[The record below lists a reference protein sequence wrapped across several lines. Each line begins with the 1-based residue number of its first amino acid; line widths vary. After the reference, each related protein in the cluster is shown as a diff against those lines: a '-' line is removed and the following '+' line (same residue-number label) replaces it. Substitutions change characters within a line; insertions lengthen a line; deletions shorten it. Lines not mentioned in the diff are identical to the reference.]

1 MATDLILVVNVKE
14 NGKHKLFQSPSFK
27 YTDATKPIEK
37 YFKKSERLQVSKS
50 SYKFYYLTDYKKWI
64 QKSEVNKN
72 NVYTEKQVVS
82 NSVKG
87 KFKNTET
94 KVTTFKTATST
105 QIYNSRTPG
114 NTTYTIQQQSNGRV
128 LIKEW
133 NEWVRASLIDQDTV
147 TGVSKNKK
155 TAKEKVN
162 AYVNSIEKSESD
174 LIRGIEGLV
183 VNTGAANVDA
193 GNLPIST
200 PIGIYGI
207 PYQFTADVDNKLEGT
222 TFGQFYADRVI
233 SRMPLLVLS
242 PGKVAFMKASS
253 DSDRGLVIQ
262 ELLNSINGADN
273 DLSTYLTTPGKYY
286 TFEYDPLDYWEYVNT
301 MNQACATYLGIQNV
315 KIKINNYEQ
324 KLKSF
329 KWENAVSKDFGVSWL
344 QSEESFVTFYA
355 DADSTTGE
363 DFSNTTTQSMIA
375 STLNKSSDIGK
386 EIRFLMGEH
395 GVLNDL
401 VSGETI
407 EKALSAID
415 NIASSITGSE
425 SNIISQVSKEFAVIA
440 TGGKLIFPELWD
452 DSSYTKDF
460 DCKIKLRCPCPNKL
474 AWFLDI
480 CVPLNHLLA
489 FTLPRTPHGND
500 IAGQLLSSD
509 VTANGYFSPF
519 LVRGFYKGISSV
531 DMGIV
536 TSLRIDKGKEGSWTI
551 DSLPT
556 EVDVSMTIKDLYTTM
571 AMTPYKRN
579 TDLLNNTQF
588 LGYLAFNCGVAINQ
602 PDAYRSVKLYGSIWN
617 TDRYA
622 NILKDTLTGYNFW
635 QRAKQ
640 NTRNK
645 ITHIWS
651 GYIF

>member
-1 MATDLILVVNVKE
+1 MATDVILKVNVKKD
-14 NGKHKLFQSPSFK
+14 GKYKLYYKASYKF
-27 YTDATKPIEK
+27 TDSTKPIEK
-37 YFKKSERLQVSKS
+37 SFKKSQVLKVTKS
-50 SYKFYYLTDYKKWI
+50 SGKFYYLTDEKKWI
-64 QKSEVNKN
+64 EKANVEKN
-72 NVYTEKQVVS
+72 EKATEKMVVN
-82 NSVKG
+82 NSIKG
-87 KFKNTET
+87 KFKDT
-94 KVTTFKTATST
+94 KTAVTTFKTAKS
-105 QIYNSRTPG
+105 NTPF
-114 NTTYTIQQQSNGRV
+114 NTHIPGKKAYTIQQSSNGRV

-133 NEWVRASLIDQDTV
+133 NEWVRASLLDTSSI
-147 TGVSKNKK
+147 TGVSQNKK
-155 TAKEKVN
+155 TAKQKVKD
-162 AYVNSIEKSESD
+162 YVNTIEKSESD

-183 VNTGAANVDA
+183 LEDKTNVSA

-207 PYQFTADVDNKLEGT
+207 PYQFTEDVDSKLEGT
-222 TFGQFYADRVI
+222 TFGQYYADRVI

-253 DSDRGLVIQ
+253 DSDRAAAIK
-262 ELLNSINGADN
+262 ELLNSVNGADS
-273 DLSTYLTTPGKYY
+273 DLSSYLTAPGKYY
-286 TFEYDPLDYWEYVNT
+286 TFEYAADDYWEYVDT

-315 KIKINNYEQ
+315 KVKINNYEQ

-329 KWENAVSKDFGVSWL
+329 KWKKAVSKDFGISWL

-355 DADSTTGE
+355 DSDSTTGE
-363 DFSNTTTQSMIA
+363 DFSNQTTQSMIA
-375 STLNKSSDIGK
+375 GTLNKSSDIGK

-395 GVLNDL
+395 GVLTDIVNED
-401 VSGETI
+401 TI
-407 EKALSAID
+407 NQALDQISS
-415 NIASSITGSE
+415 IASSMTGSE
-425 SNIISQVSKEFAVIA
+425 SNIISQISKEFAVIA

-489 FTLPRTPHGND
+489 FTMPRTPHGND

-536 TSLRIDKGKEGSWTI
+536 TSLRIDKGKEGSWTL
-551 DSLPT
+551 DNLPT

-602 PDAYRSVKLYGSIWN
+602 PDAYKSVKLYGSIWN

-622 NILKDTLTGYNFW
+622 NIIKDTLTGYNFW

-640 NTRNK
+640 NIQNK
-645 ITHIWS
+645 ITHFWS

>member
-1 MATDLILVVNVKE
+1 MATDLVLVVNVKKS
-14 NGKHKLFQSPSFK
+14 GKHKLYYKATYKF
-27 YTDATKPIEK
+27 TDSTKPIDK
-37 YFKKSERLQVSKS
+37 DIDKSEKLQVSKS
-50 SYKFYYLTDYKKWI
+50 SGKFYFLTKYRKWI
-64 QKSEVNKN
+64 PKQDVEKN
-72 NVYTEKQVVS
+72 NKATEAKVVN
-82 NSVKG
+82 NSVKV
-87 KFKNTET
+87 KFKDKKTA
-94 KVTTFKTATST
+94 VTTFKTAKST
-105 QIYNSRTPG
+105 TPYNNHIPG
-114 NTTYTIQQQSNGRV
+114 KKVYTAQQMSNGRV

-133 NEWVRASLIDQDTV
+133 GEWVRASLLDESSI
-147 TGVSKNKK
+147 TGISKNEK
-155 TAKEKVN
+155 TAKQKVTDYTN
-162 AYVNSIEKSESD
+162 AVKKSESD
-174 LIRGIEGLV
+174 FIRGIEGLILDDK
-183 VNTGAANVDA
+183 TNVSA

-207 PYQFTADVDNKLEGT
+207 PYQFTEDVDSKLEGT

-253 DSDRGLVIQ
+253 DSDREKAIK
-262 ELLNSINGADN
+262 ELLNSVNGADN
-273 DLSTYLTTPGKYY
+273 DLSSYLTKPGKYY
-286 TFEYDPLDYWEYVNT
+286 TFEYASDDYWEYVDT
-301 MNQACATYLGIQNV
+301 MNQACATYLGIQNTI
-315 KIKINNYEQ
+315 IKINNYEQ

-329 KWENAVSKDFGVSWL
+329 KWKNAVNKDFGISWL
-344 QSEESFVTFYA
+344 QSSESFITFYA
-355 DADSTTGE
+355 DSDFTTGE

-375 STLNKSSDIGK
+375 GTLNKSSDIGK

-395 GVLNDL
+395 GVLTDIVNGD
-401 VSGETI
+401 TI
-407 EKALSAID
+407 NQALDQID
-415 NIASSITGSE
+415 QLASSMTGSE
-425 SNIISQVSKEFAVIA
+425 SNIISQISKEFAVIA

-452 DSSYTKDF
+452 DSLYTKDF

-489 FTLPRTPHGND
+489 FTMPRTPHGKD

-551 DSLPT
+551 DNLPT

-602 PDAYRSVKLYGSIWN
+602 PDAYKSVKLYGSIWN
-617 TDRYA
+617 TDRYL

-640 NTRNK
+640 NIQNK
-645 ITHIWS
+645 VTHFWS

>member
-1 MATDLILVVNVKE
+1 MATDVILKVNVKKD
-14 NGKHKLFQSPSFK
+14 GKYKLYYKASYKF
-27 YTDATKPIEK
+27 TDSTKPIEK
-37 YFKKSERLQVSKS
+37 SFKKSQVLKVTKS
-50 SYKFYYLTDYKKWI
+50 SGKFYYLTDEKKWI
-64 QKSEVNKN
+64 EKANVEKN
-72 NVYTEKQVVS
+72 EKATEKMVVN

-87 KFKNTET
+87 KFKDT
-94 KVTTFKTATST
+94 KTAVTTFKTAKSNTPFNT
-105 QIYNSRTPG
+105 HTPG
-114 NTTYTIQQQSNGRV
+114 KKTYTIQQSSNGRV

-133 NEWVRASLIDQDTV
+133 NEWVRASLLDTSSI
-147 TGVSKNKK
+147 TGVSQNKK
-155 TAKEKVN
+155 TAKQKVKD
-162 AYVNSIEKSESD
+162 YVNTIEKSESD

-183 VNTGAANVDA
+183 LEDKTNVSA

-207 PYQFTADVDNKLEGT
+207 PYQFTEDVDSKLEGT
-222 TFGQFYADRVI
+222 TFGQYYADRVI

-253 DSDRGLVIQ
+253 DSDREKAIK
-262 ELLNSINGADN
+262 ELLNSVNGADN
-273 DLSTYLTTPGKYY
+273 DLSSYLTKPGKYY
-286 TFEYDPLDYWEYVNT
+286 TFEYASDDYWEYVDT
-301 MNQACATYLGIQNV
+301 MNQACATYLGIQNT

-329 KWENAVSKDFGVSWL
+329 KWKNAVNKDFGISWL
-344 QSEESFVTFYA
+344 QSSESFITFYA
-355 DADSTTGE
+355 DSDSTTGE

-375 STLNKSSDIGK
+375 GTLNKSSDIGK

-395 GVLNDL
+395 GVVNDF
-401 VSGETI
+401 VNGETI
-407 EKALSAID
+407 NKALDQID
-415 NIASSITGSE
+415 QLAGSLTGSE

-489 FTLPRTPHGND
+489 FTMPRTPHGND

-551 DSLPT
+551 DNLPT

-602 PDAYRSVKLYGSIWN
+602 PDAGKSVKLYGSILN

-622 NILKDTLTGYNFW
+622 NIIKDTLTGYNFW

-640 NTRNK
+640 NIQNK
-645 ITHIWS
+645 ITHFWS

>member
-1 MATDLILVVNVKE
+1 MATDVILKVNVKKD
-14 NGKHKLFQSPSFK
+14 GKYKLYYKASYKF
-27 YTDATKPIEK
+27 TDSTKPIEK
-37 YFKKSERLQVSKS
+37 SFKKSQVLKVTKS
-50 SYKFYYLTDYKKWI
+50 SGKFYYLTDEKKWI
-64 QKSEVNKN
+64 EKANVEKN
-72 NVYTEKQVVS
+72 EKATEKMVVN

-87 KFKNTET
+87 KFKDT
-94 KVTTFKTATST
+94 KTAVTTFKTSKS
-105 QIYNSRTPG
+105 NTPF
-114 NTTYTIQQQSNGRV
+114 NTHIPGKKAYTIQQSSNGRV

-133 NEWVRASLIDQDTV
+133 NEWVRASLLDTSSI
-147 TGVSKNKK
+147 TGVSQNKK
-155 TAKEKVN
+155 TAKQKVKD
-162 AYVNSIEKSESD
+162 YVNTIEKSESD

-183 VNTGAANVDA
+183 LEDKTNVSA

-207 PYQFTADVDNKLEGT
+207 PYQFTEDVDSKLEGT
-222 TFGQFYADRVI
+222 TFGQYYADRVI

-253 DSDRGLVIQ
+253 DSDRAAAIK
-262 ELLNSINGADN
+262 ELLNSVNGADS
-273 DLSTYLTTPGKYY
+273 DLSSYLTAPGKYY
-286 TFEYDPLDYWEYVNT
+286 TFEYAADDYWEYVDT

-315 KIKINNYEQ
+315 KVKINNYEQ

-329 KWENAVSKDFGVSWL
+329 KWKKAVSKDFGISWL

-355 DADSTTGE
+355 DSDSTTGE
-363 DFSNTTTQSMIA
+363 DFSNQTTQSMIA
-375 STLNKSSDIGK
+375 GTLNKSSDIGK

-395 GVLNDL
+395 GVLTDIVNED
-401 VSGETI
+401 TI
-407 EKALSAID
+407 NQALDQISS
-415 NIASSITGSE
+415 IASSMTGSE
-425 SNIISQVSKEFAVIA
+425 SNIISQISKEFAVIA

-489 FTLPRTPHGND
+489 FTMPRTPHGND

-536 TSLRIDKGKEGSWTI
+536 TSLRIDKGKEGSWTL
-551 DSLPT
+551 DNLPT

-602 PDAYRSVKLYGSIWN
+602 PDAYKSVKLYGSIWN

-622 NILKDTLTGYNFW
+622 NIIKDTLTGYNFW

-640 NTRNK
+640 NIQNK
-645 ITHIWS
+645 ITHFWS